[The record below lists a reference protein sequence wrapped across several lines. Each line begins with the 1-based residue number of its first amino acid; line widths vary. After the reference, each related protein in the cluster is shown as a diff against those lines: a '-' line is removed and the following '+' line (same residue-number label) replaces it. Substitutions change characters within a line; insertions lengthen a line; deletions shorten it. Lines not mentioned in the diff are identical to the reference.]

1 MATKN
6 LARTVIEGGRHP
18 RNVWERRSSNTRER
32 RQVRETSALLR
43 DRLDPDAVV
52 YPRRNP
58 VYQGFD
64 DKLSPGFRW
73 LRAQSGRP
81 WNKVRSELFTRFD
94 TRTTAGRHIVFEHLL
109 EAVEHA
115 PRRSPRRDDLFVD
128 RHGLLHSPPYRRQR
142 GRSWQ
147 PLPEPAHELCAWLGQ
162 RRVIAR
168 GGSLFWLVPTRAGHY
183 RQDKPLSPAEV
194 TRFQSLPAW
203 YLSQREQELLARPK
217 AEDPS

>member
-18 RNVWERRSSNTRER
+18 RNVWERRSENTRER
-32 RQVRETSALLR
+32 RQARETSALLR
-43 DRLDPDAVV
+43 DRSDPDAVV
-52 YPRRNP
+52 YARRLP

-73 LRAQSGRP
+73 LRAQAGRP
-81 WNKVRSELFTRFD
+81 WNKVRSELFARFD

-115 PRRSPRRDDLFVD
+115 PRRSPRRHDLFVD
-128 RHGLLHSPPYRRQR
+128 RHGILQTPSYRRQR

-147 PLPEPAHELCAWLGQ
+147 PLPEPTHELRAWLGE

-168 GGSLFWLVPTRAGHY
+168 SGSLFWLVPTRAGYY
-183 RQDKPLSPAEV
+183 RQDKPLSQAEV
-194 TRFQSLPAW
+194 TRFRTLPAW
-203 YLSQREQELLARPK
+203 YLSQREQELLERAK
-217 AEDPS
+217 ADHPS